1 MMVAWTRMVVVEGV
15 RSDQILDII
24 LYMNMKPTGL
34 SNGLNLGDGESQI
47 CRMIPRFWPE
57 QLYGDIISPFPLT

>member
-47 CRMIPRFWPE
+47 CRMIPRF
-57 QLYGDIISPFPLT
+57 LA